1 MERSKL
7 QPNPNQNK
15 TFIMHN
21 KRNSSKLKDF
31 NAALVNLV
39 GWLAFSC
46 RSLTFTPLELEDLRL
61 RGFCSTLIKYSMNTL
76 YQFLLFFQRG
86 NRIDHPLVMIRI
98 GR

>member
-46 RSLTFTPLELEDLRL
+46 RSLTFTPLELEDLEVKR
-61 RGFCSTLIKYSMNTL
+61 
-76 YQFLLFFQRG
+76 FLLNLDKIFHEHTISIFVILSERK
-86 NRIDHPLVMIRI
+86 
-98 GR
+98 